1 MDLSKITGQF
11 TESIIRDMTRVALR
25 HPGSINLAQGFPDF
39 PAPESIKRAA
49 IEAIQRDINQY
60 AVTWGSA
67 SLRKAIVAKVRHYN
81 HIEAD
86 PDKNITVT
94 CGSTEAMMASLKAVI
109 NPGDEIVIF
118 EPFYENYGPDCL
130 LSGATPRYIRL
141 RPPDW
146 SFDFDELEELFN
158 SKTKAIIINTPNNP
172 TGKVFSTEELLFI
185 AKLCVEYDA
194 IAITDEIYE
203 HILFD
208 NYRHLSIASLP
219 EMADRS
225 ITINSISK
233 TYSLTGWRVGWTIA
247 SDKITRELR
256 KVHDFLTVG
265 AAAPLQEGAAFALS
279 LGEEYYRW
287 LLEFYQNARDTL
299 YYSLLETDLHP
310 YKPAGAYYIMTE
322 CTDFM
327 QQHQLQNSLE
337 LSYFLLKNI
346 GIATVPGSSFYSEP
360 SYGQFLI
367 RFCFCKNPETLQKAQ
382 SYLSKISKAKRNH

>member
-1 MDLSKITGQF
+1 
-11 TESIIRDMTRVALR
+11 MTRVALR
-25 HPGSINLAQGFPDF
+25 HPGCINLAQGFPDF

-60 AVTWGSA
+60 AITWGSI
-67 SLRKAIVAKVRHYN
+67 SLREAIATKALRYN

-109 NPGDEIVIF
+109 NPGDEIIIF

-130 LSGATPRYIRL
+130 LSGATPRYIQL

-146 SFDFDELEELFN
+146 SFDFEELEELFN
-158 SKTKAIIINTPNNP
+158 SKTKAIIINTPSNP
-172 TGKVFSTEELLFI
+172 TGKVFNAEELHFI
-185 AKLCVEYDA
+185 AKLCVHYDA

-203 HILFD
+203 HILYD
-208 NYRHLSIASLP
+208 NHLHLSISSLP

-233 TYSLTGWRVGWTIA
+233 TYSLTGWRVGWAIA
-247 SDKITRELR
+247 SDKITREIK

-279 LGEEYYRW
+279 LGEDYYRW
-287 LLEFYQNARDTL
+287 LADFYQNARDTL
-299 YYSLLETDLHP
+299 YNALLDTDFHP

-322 CTDFM
+322 CADFM
-327 QQHQLQNSLE
+327 QKHQLQNSIE
-337 LSYFLLKNI
+337 LAFFLVKTI
-346 GIATVPGSSFYSEP
+346 GIATVPGSSFYSDP
-360 SYGQFLI
+360 NNGQVLI
-367 RFCFCKNPETLQKAQ
+367 RFCFCKKPETLQKAQ
-382 SYLSKISKAKRNH
+382 SYLSKISKAMRGRQTGIQPEIGRT